1 MLSRC
6 SFIYGHNGD
15 LERITPL
22 LYNHL
27 LQEVIEPMANDGLR
41 TITIAFR
48 DFVRDK
54 PRENEEELKLNEEPA
69 WEDEENIVSNLTCI
83 SILGIEDPVRAE
95 VPDAIQKCNVAG
107 ITVRMITG
115 DNINTARSIAIKCGI
130 LNANDDFLVMDSKE
144 FNKRIRDEN
153 GEVCLICSLLYL

>member
-15 LERITPL
+15 LERITPITYSRL
-22 LYNHL
+22 LK
-27 LQEVIEPMANDGLR
+27 EVIEPMANEGLR

-48 DFVRDK
+48 DFVRDM
-54 PRENEEELKLNEEPA
+54 PGQNEVGLELNEEPA

-83 SILGIEDPVRAE
+83 CVLGIEDPVRAE
-95 VPDAIQKCNVAG
+95 VPNAIRKCKIAG

-115 DNINTARSIAIKCGI
+115 DNINTARAIAIKCGI
-130 LNANDDFLVMDSKE
+130 LKANDKFLVLDSKE
-144 FNKRIRDEN
+144 FNNRIRDED
-153 GEVCLICSLLYL
+153 GDVCLKCL